1 MSKWKTDLQK
11 PCLHVYVGRLCTE
24 KENLAPP
31 LRAIGKQFIQA
42 SSHCLLIRIL
52 HTNQRIHQTV
62 LGETLP
68 IALKHQKNIGSISSK
83 LHMTVS

>member
-11 PCLHVYVGRLCTE
+11 PCLQVYVGRLCTE

-42 SSHCLLIRIL
+42 
-52 HTNQRIHQTV
+52 TNQRIHQTV

>member
-1 MSKWKTDLQK
+1 MYTLGDFVPKKK
-11 PCLHVYVGRLCTE
+11 ILHHLFVQS
-24 KENLAPP
+24 ENN
-31 LRAIGKQFIQA
+31 FIQA
-42 SSHCLLIRIL
+42 SSHALLNKLIRIL